1 MQVVEALRAV
11 LQKGEEWK
19 LGVAGAVAAA
29 SEGSEDED
37 SAELMEY
44 ISELCSN
51 MAISMNEI
59 LTEVSNLTRQRMSIL
74 ILGVFCERRI
84 AYLLFKYYM

>member
-1 MQVVEALRAV
+1 MCSLFVLKFADKVKRIQTLPESPRTDRAV
-11 LQKGEEWK
+11 
-19 LGVAGAVAAA
+19 GARGADETA

-74 ILGVFCERRI
+74 I
-84 AYLLFKYYM
+84 